1 MTTEICTTVV
11 VGLLAG
17 LLLGA
22 IPCAIAFIRSL
33 SKL

>member
-1 MTTEICTTVV
+1 MTSEIFTTIIM
-11 VGLLAG
+11 GLLAG

>member
-11 VGLLAG
+11 MGLLAG

-33 SKL
+33 SKF